1 MVALAREHD
10 SVMVPS
16 TIHALLAA
24 CLEQLE
30 REDREVLE
38 RAAIEGEVFH
48 KELICPHQPTSMG
61 DRAFRFRHLLIR
73 DAAYDALPK
82 AIRAELHARFANWPE
97 VNASELAE
105 LDEITGWHLEQ
116 TIRHRQELRHYP
128 DPALAHRTAQH
139 LHQAGRRAARR
150 GDTNA
155 ARNLLERAH
164 AVTPED
170 DSFRAQVAVD
180 YGGQLIEGGDKKR
193 ASRLSTRTGPVTM
206 GCDPGRSATSSA
218 A

>member
-1 MVALAREHD
+1 LDQLGDRITPATRAPVIDASEGNPLFLEEMVALAREHD

-128 DPALAHRTAQH
+128 DPALAHRAAQH
-139 LHQAGRRAARR
+139 LHQAGRHAARR
-150 GDTNA
+150 GDTT
-155 ARNLLERAH
+155 L
-164 AVTPED
+164 
-170 DSFRAQVAVD
+170 
-180 YGGQLIEGGDKKR
+180 
-193 ASRLSTRTGPVTM
+193 
-206 GCDPGRSATSSA
+206 PGTSSNA
-218 A
+218 HTQ